1 MIIKFHLKK
10 FCQSIKSFKNV
21 NTLNQ
26 LITFTMTNYEKFK
39 AMDFVNAFKVF
50 DNLRINEEE
59 KKIKLYELMDYA
71 FFNENNFS
79 DIDYLKSLIELCIIN
94 KMNDM
99 EYLDYIVNLTIKKNI
114 KIFQNSLTFIYF
126 LQKFNQLQIENKIFW
141 AIIEEG
147 FFELMTNFSFEE
159 TLLVIEIISEK
170 NYFTTKFK
178 EFSVKFLNEKDKNFN
193 KKSVKIVTNLINNQ
207 CKDQNFQI
215 GIFNKYINYKLFDFS
230 NQIKDLQDICI
241 IFPIILIVQR
251 EKISNNSNFKE
262 IEDEVLLN
270 LKNIYLS
277 KINDNLNSNNIE
289 NLTDL
294 LNKLIDLKF
303 IVLNYEKVKNCFLSS
318 IKSNTFQQNLIFLK
332 YFSLI
337 PEIQIDLEIEK
348 IIKDDLFWENAIE
361 ELYHFTLDD
370 EISLLKLILFY
381 RVIYPRIWIILQ
393 TSLKRKLSQSSDHF
407 KISSVL
413 ELIKSSLDNESD
425 MNLDSLVFTPFLYI
439 LESMNDRLIVKQ
451 SYL

>member
-147 FFELMTNFSFEE
+147 FFELITNFSFEE

-178 EFSVKFLNEKDKNFN
+178 EFSVKN
-193 KKSVKIVTNLINNQ
+193 
-207 CKDQNFQI
+207 
-215 GIFNKYINYKLFDFS
+215 
-230 NQIKDLQDICI
+230 
-241 IFPIILIVQR
+241 
-251 EKISNNSNFKE
+251 
-262 IEDEVLLN
+262 
-270 LKNIYLS
+270 
-277 KINDNLNSNNIE
+277 
-289 NLTDL
+289 
-294 LNKLIDLKF
+294 
-303 IVLNYEKVKNCFLSS
+303 
-318 IKSNTFQQNLIFLK
+318 
-332 YFSLI
+332 
-337 PEIQIDLEIEK
+337 
-348 IIKDDLFWENAIE
+348 
-361 ELYHFTLDD
+361 
-370 EISLLKLILFY
+370 
-381 RVIYPRIWIILQ
+381 
-393 TSLKRKLSQSSDHF
+393 
-407 KISSVL
+407 
-413 ELIKSSLDNESD
+413 
-425 MNLDSLVFTPFLYI
+425 
-439 LESMNDRLIVKQ
+439 
-451 SYL
+451 